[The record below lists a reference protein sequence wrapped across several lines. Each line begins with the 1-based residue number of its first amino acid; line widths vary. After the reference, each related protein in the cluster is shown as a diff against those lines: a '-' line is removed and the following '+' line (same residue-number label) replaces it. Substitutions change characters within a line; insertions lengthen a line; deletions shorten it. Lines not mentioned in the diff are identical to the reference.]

1 MNSPTLITKTPSPKR
16 SLSYGYTATLIVLLL
31 LILGSGGIHYWLT
44 QAQAA
49 YATRSA
55 FNSRQLAATQTVA
68 LLATR
73 WANSSNSTERLA
85 LRQSL
90 QEHVTLLEQTH
101 NDLLNGNP
109 ALGLP
114 AAGAQ
119 SAALEALYRTEP
131 VQLDKR
137 TRDYIGKAKSLLL
150 ASNDALSPAQPELAE
165 LVNSAAALPSALEL
179 ALNHAVVAE
188 QTLAMQL
195 RNYSFIEWGFT
206 LSLLLAVTLLIFRP
220 LVKRSEELMRQ
231 KTHLQ
236 NQLDNVFNTVGEA
249 IVTMDIDSQIV
260 RVNQEVEL
268 IWNYTAH
275 ELVGQR
281 IQILFSPRYRDSRY
295 DASDI
300 RVVGRRTELE
310 GMKRDGTIFPLEIH
324 VTKTSADGKVLFT
337 GAMRDISERKRTEAK
352 IQYQLETIQALYTSA
367 QKLAAS
373 LDTASLA
380 ADITRTCVELFGA
393 RMAWLGRAEDDG
405 TVRLLDQCPASAR
418 LPQQITA
425 HWDAPSDADNADPIG
440 RAIRS
445 GQPIVDA
452 ELNHAADSYPW
463 RKAAFLAGFRSMAAV
478 PLISRDRPFGA
489 LTLYHEQAHFF
500 TPERIEFFQNYAHQ
514 AAAALENARLFA
526 DDHRR
531 LERMQALR
539 AVDAAIRASLD
550 LSVTLNIVLDQVI
563 THLKVD
569 AAVVLLFDPQMQM
582 LSHASNRGFIYNTIT
597 RSRLRLGRGHAGT
610 AALERRLIS
619 VPNLNDT
626 PDDPTRTPLYAGENF
641 IAYVAVPLIAKGN
654 VKGVLE
660 IFQRAVL
667 KTDSEW
673 QEFLEALAAQT
684 AIAIDNATLFA
695 ELQHSNDE
703 LKLAYDSTLEGWSRA
718 VDLRDQDTE
727 AHTRRVTDMAVQ
739 LAHLIGLS
747 NEEIV
752 HIQRG
757 ALLHD
762 IGKMGIP
769 DNILLKPSKLTDE
782 EYEIMKRH
790 PQYAFD
796 MLYPIAF
803 LRPALDIPYCHHE
816 KWDGTGYPRGLKGEQ
831 IPLAAR
837 IFAVVDVWDAL
848 AFDRPYRRAWPLEK
862 VMEHIQSQ
870 AGTHFDSRVVNI
882 FIRLLRGE

>member
-1 MNSPTLITKTPSPKR
+1 
-16 SLSYGYTATLIVLLL
+16 
-31 LILGSGGIHYWLT
+31 
-44 QAQAA
+44 
-49 YATRSA
+49 
-55 FNSRQLAATQTVA
+55 
-68 LLATR
+68 
-73 WANSSNSTERLA
+73 
-85 LRQSL
+85 
-90 QEHVTLLEQTH
+90 
-101 NDLLNGNP
+101 
-109 ALGLP
+109 
-114 AAGAQ
+114 
-119 SAALEALYRTEP
+119 
-131 VQLDKR
+131 
-137 TRDYIGKAKSLLL
+137 
-150 ASNDALSPAQPELAE
+150 
-165 LVNSAAALPSALEL
+165 LEL
-179 ALNHAVVAE
+179 ALNQSVAE
-188 QTLAMQL
+188 EQALAMQL
-195 RNYSFIEWGFT
+195 QNYGFIELGLT
-206 LSLLLAVTLLIFRP
+206 LVVLVGIALLIFRP
-220 LVKRSEELMRQ
+220 LVKRIEATMRQ
-231 KTHLQ
+231 MVNLQ

-249 IVTMDIDSQIV
+249 IITMDLDSQIV

-268 IWNYTAH
+268 IWGYKTN
-275 ELVGQR
+275 ELINQR
-281 IQILFSPRYRDSRY
+281 IQSLFSPRYRDSRY

-300 RVVGRRTELE
+300 RGIGRRTELE
-310 GMKRDGTIFPLEIH
+310 GMKKDGTIFPLEVHI
-324 VTKTSADGKVLFT
+324 TKTSVDGKVLFT
-337 GAMRDISERKRTEAK
+337 GAMRDISERKQAETK

-367 QKLAAS
+367 QKLSAS

-405 TVRLLDQCPASAR
+405 SVRLLDQCPASAR
-418 LPQQITA
+418 LPQQISA

-452 ELNHAADSYPW
+452 ELSHPTDLYPW
-463 RKAAFLAGFRSMAAV
+463 RKSAFISGFRVMASV

-489 LTLYHEQAHFF
+489 LNLYHEQANFF
-500 TPERIEFFQNYAHQ
+500 TPERLEFFQNYAHQ

-531 LERMQALR
+531 LDRMQALR

-550 LSVTLNIVLDQVI
+550 LGLTFNIVLDQVI
-563 THLKVD
+563 THLGVD
-569 AAVVLLFDPQMQM
+569 AAVVLLFDPQMQT
-582 LSHASNRGFIYNTIT
+582 LAHAANRGFLYHSIT
-597 RSRLRLGRGHAGT
+597 RSRLRLGRGHAGQ

-619 VPNLNDT
+619 IANLNEV
-626 PDDPTRTPLYAGENF
+626 PDDPTRTPLFAGENF
-641 IAYVAVPLIAKGN
+641 VTYYAIPLIAKGN

-660 IFQRAVL
+660 IFHRTAL

-673 QEFLEALAAQT
+673 QEFLEALAAQA

-739 LAHLIGLS
+739 LAHTMNMS
-747 NEEIV
+747 TEEILQ
-752 HIQRG
+752 IYRG

-769 DNILLKPSKLTDE
+769 DDILHKPAKLTEDE
-782 EYEIMKRH
+782 YAVIKRH

-796 MLYPIAF
+796 MLYPISF

-831 IPLAAR
+831 IPLSAR
-837 IFAVVDVWDAL
+837 IFAIVDVWDAL
-848 AFDRPYRRAWPLEK
+848 AFDRPYRRAWSLEK
-862 VMEHIQSQ
+862 VTEHIQSQ
-870 AGTHFDSRVVNI
+870 SGTHFDPRVVNI
-882 FIRLLRGE
+882 FIHLLRGE